1 MGDFVKKREFTE
13 QDYEEFS
20 IRLATQL
27 AEMHH
32 QIQLPPFSRKIFS
45 IGAELEVSLV
55 DQNLRPAAANEEL
68 LELADNPNLTLEINR
83 YNLEINV
90 PPVTPPGSPF
100 AELEKSLNDFLL
112 LLQQKGEQI
121 GVQAVPIG
129 ILPTLQKRH
138 LARKFMT
145 NQFRYHAMEKSL
157 CGIRGKKYNINING
171 KDRLEMQGEGV
182 TVEGANTSFQV
193 HLQVPADRYRHY
205 FNVAQLTTPLVLA
218 LCGNSP
224 LFLGKRLWHESRVAL
239 FKQSVDFRD
248 QSNPNWRPPS
258 RVTFGTGWLRNSA
271 WELFTENVAL
281 FPSLLPILYDEDTET
296 PPRFPELCLHHGTV
310 WPWNRA
316 IYSNADGG
324 HLRIEFRY
332 IPAGP
337 SVVDMIA
344 NAALVIG
351 FTLGLEPSID
361 YYVSRL
367 PFQFAQ
373 YNFYRSA
380 QSGLDAQLIWPYK
393 YRGGVSERPIV
404 ELLEEFLPFAYKGL
418 QQLELEPTELERL
431 WKIIQQRFDKRV
443 TGATWQ
449 LQRFEHYLKSTSP
462 DEASVRLLAD
472 YQENIKKGL
481 PVAEWN

>member
-1 MGDFVKKREFTE
+1 MGDFVEKKEFSE

-27 AEMHH
+27 AEMYH
-32 QIQLPPFSRKIFS
+32 QIQLPAFSRKNFS

-55 DQNLRPAAANEEL
+55 DQSLRPAAANREL
-68 LELADNPNLTLEINR
+68 LELADDPHLTLELNR

-90 PPVTPPGSPF
+90 PPVNPSGTPF
-100 AELEKSLNDFLL
+100 AELEKSLNHYLN
-112 LLQQKGEQI
+112 LLQEKGREL
-121 GVQAVPIG
+121 GVQSVPVG
-129 ILPTLQKRH
+129 ILPTLQRTH
-138 LARKFMT
+138 LGREFMT
-145 NQFRYHAMEKSL
+145 NEFRYQALERSL
-157 CGIRGKKYNINING
+157 CGIRGKTYKINING
-171 KDRLEMQGEGV
+171 KDRLEMEGEGV

-193 HLQVPADRYRHY
+193 HLRVPADRYRHY
-205 FNVAQLTTPLVLA
+205 FNVAQLTTPFVLA
-218 LCGNSP
+218 LSTNSP
-224 LFLGKRLWHESRVAL
+224 LVLGKRLWQESRIAL

-281 FPSLLPILYDEDTET
+281 FPALLPILYDEDTQS

-316 IYSNADGG
+316 IYSNSDGG
-324 HLRIEFRY
+324 HLRIEYRY

-337 SVVDMIA
+337 SVIDMVA
-344 NAALVIG
+344 SAALTIG
-351 FTLGLEPSID
+351 FTLGMEESID

-380 QSGLDAQLIWPYK
+380 QSGLDAQLIWPFTDK
-393 YRGGVSERPIV
+393 GGVSERPIT

-418 QQLELEPTELERL
+418 QQLQLEPAELARL
-431 WKIIQQRFDKRV
+431 WGIIEERFEKRI
-443 TGATWQ
+443 TGSTWQ
-449 LQRFEHYLKSTSP
+449 LQRFEHYLKSCSP

-472 YQENIKKGL
+472 YQQNVQTGL
-481 PVAEWN
+481 PVAQWN